1 MSEELKDLRC
11 KISVLSACY
20 LEAEARAQGVDKC
33 QLVRG
38 ILDSWA
44 NRRHGAFMTAQR
56 LLAAEGQSGA
66 TEGGPGIS
74 GATSASGL
82 RWDD

>member
-33 QLVRG
+33 QLVRS
-38 ILDSWA
+38 ILDGWA
-44 NRRHGAFMTAQR
+44 SRRHGAFMTAQR

-66 TEGGPGIS
+66 VEGMPGIAVAG
-74 GATSASGL
+74 GASSL